1 MNCRVAKSVVFLLI
15 PLLAFCVQKA
25 TAQCTPP
32 TGTSFSESFGNYSGG
47 DPCWPGGTSSCHQS
61 WKVTQGT
68 SYAIAASPTGAA
80 CPNSLKLTANATR
93 VKLQTDG
100 TFPTLT
106 AGTTYDVYIVFET
119 DALLNAYA
127 VIYDLYDQAAG
138 SYGLNISVGS
148 DGKSLYAWDQGGT
161 VSPSLPFS
169 PNPWHTAHV

>member
-32 TGTSFSESFGNYSGG
+32 TGTSFSESFGNYPGG
-47 DPCWPGGTSSCHQS
+47 DPCWPGGASSCLQS

-106 AGTTYDVYIVFET
+106 AGTSYDVYIVFET
-119 DALLNAYA
+119 DALLNGNAL
-127 VIYDLYDQAAG
+127 IYDLYDASGGYAV
-138 SYGLNISVGS
+138 NISVGS
-148 DGKSLYAWDQGGT
+148 DGKSLYPCDQAGT
-161 VSPSLPFS
+161 LTPPDPFS
-169 PNPWHTAHV
+169 LT